1 MKNVL
6 IIFGGV
12 SSEHDISCISA
23 TSVLKNIPRDIY
35 NVYMLGI
42 TKDGK
47 SYLYSGSFE
56 NLEKDCW
63 LTDES
68 KLTKAIISSSREDH
82 GIIVF
87 EGNTVKTVYID
98 VCFPVMH
105 GKNGE
110 DGTMQGLLT
119 VAGIPFVGCN
129 TMSSAVCMDKAITN
143 SICDVNGIAQAKWL
157 YITKYDFEKSGR
169 EFAKRCAQYLGF
181 PCFVKP
187 ANAGSSVGVRKSAD
201 EESLYEDL
209 KYALSFDSRVVV
221 EEGIIGAEVESA
233 VLGNNEIFVGEIG
246 EIVPCNEF
254 YDFEAKYID
263 GSTALHIP
271 ARISKEKQEEI
282 KEVAAKAYKAFGC
295 SGLARIDFF
304 VRESDGAV
312 LLNEPNTIPGFT
324 SISMY
329 PMLMKEAGITYSELI
344 DRLLCLAI
352 KRQEEEK

>member
-6 IIFGGV
+6 VVFGGV

-23 TSVLKNIPRDIY
+23 TSVLRNIPQDKY

-47 SYLYSGSFE
+47 SYLYEGSIE
-56 NLEKDCW
+56 NIENDGW
-63 LTDES
+63 LSDES
-68 KLTKAIISSSREDH
+68 KLKRAVISPSRADH
-82 GIIVF
+82 GVLILDGDMA
-87 EGNTVKTVYID
+87 ETVYID
-98 VCFPVMH
+98 ICFPVMH

-119 VAGIPFVGCN
+119 VAGIPFVGCG
-129 TMSSAVCMDKAITN
+129 TMASAVCMDKAMTN

-157 YITKYDFEKSGR
+157 YTTKYDFEHSGK
-169 EFAKRCAQYLGF
+169 EFVHKCAEYLGF

-201 EESLYEDL
+201 ENSLYEDL
-209 KYALSFDSRVVV
+209 KYALLFDSRVVV
-221 EEGIIGAEVESA
+221 EEGIAGAEVESA
-233 VLGNNEIFVGEIG
+233 VMGNEELFVGEVG

-263 GSTALHIP
+263 GSTMLHIP
-271 ARISKEKQEEI
+271 ARISEEKQEEI
-282 KEVAAKAYKAFGC
+282 KQIAKKAYKAFGC

-329 PMLMKEAGITYSELI
+329 PMLMREAGISYPDLI
-344 DRLLCLAI
+344 DRLLQLAI
-352 KRQEEEK
+352 DRQEEEI

>member
-1 MKNVL
+1 MKNAL

-23 TSVLKNIPRDIY
+23 MSVLRNIPRKKY

-42 TKDGK
+42 TKNGE
-47 SYLYSGSFE
+47 SYLYSGDYGKLE
-56 NLEKDCW
+56 NDGW
-63 LTDES
+63 LSDKS
-68 KLTKAIISSSREDH
+68 KLKKTVISSSRADH
-82 GIIVF
+82 GIIIF
-87 EGNTVKTVYID
+87 GEDKTETVYID

-110 DGTMQGLLT
+110 DGTMQGLLS

-129 TMSSAVCMDKAITN
+129 TMSSAVCMDKAMTN
-143 SICDVNGIAQAKWL
+143 SICDINGIAQAKWL
-157 YITKYDFEKSGR
+157 YTTKYDFER
-169 EFAKRCAQYLGF
+169 EGKDFVRKCAEYLGF

-187 ANAGSSVGVRKSAD
+187 ANAGSSVGVRKSTD
-201 EESLYEDL
+201 ESSLYDDL

-221 EEGIIGAEVESA
+221 EEGITGDEIECAVIGNDEVFAGA
-233 VLGNNEIFVGEIG
+233 VG

-254 YDFEAKYID
+254 YDFDAKYID

-271 ARISKEKQEEI
+271 ARISEEKQEEI
-282 KEVAAKAYKAFGC
+282 KRLAIKAYKALGC
-295 SGLARIDFF
+295 SGLARVDFF
-304 VRESDGAV
+304 IRESDGKV

-329 PMLMKEAGITYSELI
+329 PMLMKEAGIDYPELI
-344 DRLLCLAI
+344 DKLLMLAI
-352 KRQEEEK
+352 DRQEKEI

>member
-1 MKNVL
+1 MKNAL

-23 TSVLKNIPRDIY
+23 HSVLKNIPRDKY

-42 TKDGK
+42 TKDGN
-47 SYLYSGSFE
+47 SYLYTGDFE
-56 NLEKDCW
+56 ALENDGW
-63 LTDES
+63 LENKE
-68 KLTKAIISSSREDH
+68 KLQKAVISSSRDDH

-87 EGNTVKTVYID
+87 DKNKTETVYID

-119 VAGIPFVGCN
+119 VAGIPFVGCG
-129 TMSSAVCMDKAITN
+129 TTASSVCMDKAMTN
-143 SICDVNGIAQAKWL
+143 SICDINGIAQAKWL
-157 YITKYDFEKSGR
+157 YTTRYDFEKDGK
-169 EFAKRCAQYLGF
+169 EFAKKCAEYLGF

-187 ANAGSSVGVRKSAD
+187 ANAGSSVGVRKSVD

-221 EEGIIGAEVESA
+221 EEGIVGTEVESA
-233 VLGNNEIFVGEIG
+233 VLGNNELFVGEVG
-246 EIVPCNEF
+246 EVVPCNEF

-271 ARISKEKQEEI
+271 ARISKEKQDEI
-282 KEVAAKAYKAFGC
+282 KTIAKKAYKAFGC
-295 SGLARIDFF
+295 SGLTRIDFF
-304 VRESDGAV
+304 VRESDGSV

-329 PMLMKEAGITYSELI
+329 PMLMKEAGVSYPDLI
-344 DRLLCLAI
+344 DKLLTLALE
-352 KRQEEEK
+352 RQEEEK